1 MEKLRSH
8 GFCAGAG
15 DCDHHRT
22 PFAPCRLWRSIGVPF
37 PGVALYS
44 FGI

>member
-8 GFCAGAG
+8 GFCAGSG

-22 PFAPCRLWRSIGVPF
+22 P
-37 PGVALYS
+37 
-44 FGI
+44 